1 MRSPVPLYLVLG
13 LRIARR
19 TDRLLEGLDV
29 TSSRVPAVVREDRL
43 AVRPTALG
51 HEACGV
57 LGPIRRKGAAE
68 RPGRD
73 SFGSVLPENR
83 VRPRPVPMRLVRLAP
98 GGEVPDSRGLDGRPP
113 LGSGFLS
120 PERIRHPPRLA

>member
-29 TSSRVPAVVREDRL
+29 TSSRVPAVVQEDRL

-51 HEACGV
+51 HEACGF

-73 SFGSVLPENR
+73 SFGSLPPENR
-83 VRPRPVPMRLVRLAP
+83 GRPRPVALRPLRLAP
-98 GGEVPDSRGLDGRPP
+98 GGGVHESPAPP
-113 LGSGFLS
+113 HAFNS
-120 PERIRHPPRLA
+120 AA